1 LKVDK
6 KSISNMSNRLDRIEE
21 EIGLAPFSSKQEQE
35 QISLEQALEQAR
47 RRLATTAPN
56 VTATCATATNA
67 TATTTNATA
76 AKADLFEEFALR
88 FWNTSVDA
96 RSKILDKMS
105 REEEDRLHEYRFN
118 WYVKNILPYYKQE
131 VCRVHNMSSEEYD
144 RRTLNADE
152 SINLPQPNPKFES
165 TWYNERVAHVLGLD
179 YKGFQDKVRKGEL
192 EDRIATG
199 GFGCWRDENPNA
211 VF

>member
-1 LKVDK
+1 
-6 KSISNMSNRLDRIEE
+6 MSNRLDRIEE
-21 EIGLAPFSSKQEQE
+21 EIGLAPFSSEQE
-35 QISLEQALEQAR
+35 QDQILLEALEQAR
-47 RRLATTAPN
+47 RRVATTP
-56 VTATCATATNA
+56 TATATATATN
-67 TATTTNATA
+67 ATTTNATA

-88 FWNTSVDA
+88 FWNTPVYA
-96 RSKILDKMS
+96 RSKIPDKMS

-131 VCRVHNMSSEEYD
+131 VCRVHNISSEEYD

-152 SINLPQPNPKFES
+152 SIYLSQPNPKFES
-165 TWYNERVAHVLGLD
+165 TWYSERVANVLGLD

-192 EDRIATG
+192 EDKIATG
-199 GFGCWRDENPNA
+199 GFGCWRDENPHA

>member
-1 LKVDK
+1 MRSGIDS
-6 KSISNMSNRLDRIEE
+6 KSIDNLSDRLDRIEE
-21 EIGLAPFSSKQEQE
+21 KLGLAVPSEQQQKLELEQE
-35 QISLEQALEQAR
+35 LEQAR
-47 RRLATTAPN
+47 LATT
-56 VTATCATATNA
+56 
-67 TATTTNATA
+67 
-76 AKADLFEEFALR
+76 ADLFEEFALR
-88 FWNTSVDA
+88 FWNTPVYA

-131 VCRVHNMSSEEYD
+131 VCRVHNISSEEYD

-152 SINLPQPNPKFES
+152 SIYLPQPNPKFES
-165 TWYNERVAHVLGLD
+165 TWYSERVAHVLGLD

-192 EDRIATG
+192 EDKIATG

>member
-21 EIGLAPFSSKQEQE
+21 EIGLAPFSSEQEQE
-35 QISLEQALEQAR
+35 QILLEQALEQAR
-47 RRLATTAPN
+47 RRLATN
-56 VTATCATATNA
+56 ATTTNA
-67 TATTTNATA
+67 TTTNATTTNATA
-76 AKADLFEEFALR
+76 ATADLFEEFALR
-88 FWNTSVDA
+88 FWNTPVYA

-105 REEEDRLHEYRFN
+105 REEEDRLDEYRFN

-131 VCRVHNMSSEEYD
+131 VCHIHNISSEEYD

-152 SINLPQPNPKFES
+152 SIYLPQPNPKFES
-165 TWYNERVAHVLGLD
+165 TWYSERVAHVLGLD
-179 YKGFQDKVRKGEL
+179 YKGFHDKVRKGEL
-192 EDRIATG
+192 EDKIATG
-199 GFGCWRDENPNA
+199 GFGCWRDENPHA

>member
-1 LKVDK
+1 MKVDK

-21 EIGLAPFSSKQEQE
+21 EIGLAPFSSEQEQE
-35 QISLEQALEQAR
+35 QILLEQALEQAR
-47 RRLATTAPN
+47 RRLATTA
-56 VTATCATATNA
+56 TATNATATNA
-67 TATTTNATA
+67 TATNATA

-88 FWNTSVDA
+88 FWNTPVYA

-105 REEEDRLHEYRFN
+105 REEEDRLDEYRFN

-131 VCRVHNMSSEEYD
+131 VCRVHNISSEEYD

-152 SINLPQPNPKFES
+152 SIYLPQPNPKFES
-165 TWYNERVAHVLGLD
+165 TWYSERVAHVLGLD

-192 EDRIATG
+192 EDKIATG

>member
-1 LKVDK
+1 MKVDK
-6 KSISNMSNRLDRIEE
+6 KSISHLSNRLDRIEE
-21 EIGLAPFSSKQEQE
+21 EIGLASFSSEQEQE
-35 QISLEQALEQAR
+35 QILLEQALEQAR
-47 RRLATTAPN
+47 RRLATTAI
-56 VTATCATATNA
+56 ATATNA
-67 TATTTNATA
+67 ITTNATA

-88 FWNTSVDA
+88 FWNTPVYA

-105 REEEDRLHEYRFN
+105 GEEEDRLHEYRFN
-118 WYVKNILPYYKQE
+118 WYVKNILPYYKLE
-131 VCRVHNMSSEEYD
+131 VCRVHNISSEEYD

-152 SINLPQPNPKFES
+152 SIYLPQPNPKFES
-165 TWYNERVAHVLGLD
+165 TWYSERVAHVLGLD

-192 EDRIATG
+192 EDKIATG

>member
-1 LKVDK
+1 
-6 KSISNMSNRLDRIEE
+6 MSNRLDRIEE
-21 EIGLAPFSSKQEQE
+21 EIGLAPFSSEEEQE
-35 QISLEQALEQAR
+35 QILLEQALEQAR
-47 RRLATTAPN
+47 RRLATTATP
-56 VTATCATATNA
+56 TN
-67 TATTTNATA
+67 ATTTNATA

-88 FWNTSVDA
+88 FWNTPVYA

-131 VCRVHNMSSEEYD
+131 VCRVHNISSEEYD

-152 SINLPQPNPKFES
+152 SIYLPQPNPKFES
-165 TWYNERVAHVLGLD
+165 TWYSERVAHVLGLD

-192 EDRIATG
+192 EDKIATG

>member
-1 LKVDK
+1 
-6 KSISNMSNRLDRIEE
+6 MSNRLDRIEA
-21 EIGLAPFSSKQEQE
+21 EIGLAPFSSEQE
-35 QISLEQALEQAR
+35 QILLEQALEQAR
-47 RRLATTAPN
+47 RRLAITT
-56 VTATCATATNA
+56 A

-76 AKADLFEEFALR
+76 ATADLFEEFALR
-88 FWNTSVDA
+88 FWNTPVYA

-131 VCRVHNMSSEEYD
+131 VCRVHNISSEEYD
-144 RRTLNADE
+144 RRTLDADE
-152 SINLPQPNPKFES
+152 SIYLLPPNPKFES
-165 TWYNERVAHVLGLD
+165 TWYSERVAHILGLD

-192 EDRIATG
+192 EDKIATG

>member
-6 KSISNMSNRLDRIEE
+6 KSISNLSNRLDRIEE
-21 EIGLAPFSSKQEQE
+21 EIRLAPFSSEQE
-35 QISLEQALEQAR
+35 QILLEQALEQAR
-47 RRLATTAPN
+47 KRF
-56 VTATCATATNA
+56 A
-67 TATTTNATA
+67 TATTTNATTTNVTA
-76 AKADLFEEFALR
+76 ATADLFEEFALR
-88 FWNTSVDA
+88 FWNTPVYA

-131 VCRVHNMSSEEYD
+131 VCRVHNISSEEYD

-152 SINLPQPNPKFES
+152 SIYLPQPNPKFES
-165 TWYNERVAHVLGLD
+165 TWYSERVAHVLGLD

>member
-1 LKVDK
+1 MKVDK

-21 EIGLAPFSSKQEQE
+21 EIGLAPFSSEEEQE
-35 QISLEQALEQAR
+35 QILLEQALEQAR
-47 RRLATTAPN
+47 RRLATTATP
-56 VTATCATATNA
+56 TN
-67 TATTTNATA
+67 ATTTNATA

-88 FWNTSVDA
+88 FWNTPVYA

-131 VCRVHNMSSEEYD
+131 VCRVHNISSEEYD

-152 SINLPQPNPKFES
+152 SIYLPQPNPKFES
-165 TWYNERVAHVLGLD
+165 TWYSERVAHVLGLD

-192 EDRIATG
+192 EDKIATG

>member
-1 LKVDK
+1 
-6 KSISNMSNRLDRIEE
+6 MSNRLDRIEE
-21 EIGLAPFSSKQEQE
+21 EIGLAPFSSEQEQE
-35 QISLEQALEQAR
+35 QISLQQALEQAR
-47 RRLATTAPN
+47 RRLATTA
-56 VTATCATATNA
+56 
-67 TATTTNATA
+67 TTTNATA
-76 AKADLFEEFALR
+76 ATADLFEEFALR
-88 FWNTSVDA
+88 FWNMPVYA

-105 REEEDRLHEYRFN
+105 RGEEDRLHEYRFN

-131 VCRVHNMSSEEYD
+131 VCRVHNISSEEYN

-152 SINLPQPNPKFES
+152 SIYLPQPNPKFES

-179 YKGFQDKVRKGEL
+179 YRGFQDKVRKGEL
-192 EDRIATG
+192 EDKIATG

>member
-21 EIGLAPFSSKQEQE
+21 EIGLAPFSSEQE
-35 QISLEQALEQAR
+35 QDQMSLEQALEQAR
-47 RRLATTAPN
+47 RGFATTAP
-56 VTATCATATNA
+56 ATR
-67 TATTTNATA
+67 TTTNATV

-88 FWNTSVDA
+88 FWNTPVDS
-96 RSKILDKMS
+96 RSKILDKLS
-105 REEEDRLHEYRFN
+105 REEEDRLDEYKFN

-131 VCRVHNMSSEEYD
+131 VCRIHNISSEEYD

-152 SINLPQPNPKFES
+152 SIYLPQPNPKFES
-165 TWYNERVAHVLGLD
+165 TWYSERVAHVLGLD
-179 YKGFQDKVRKGEL
+179 YKGFQDKVRKREL
-192 EDRIATG
+192 EDKIATG
-199 GFGCWRDENPNA
+199 GFGCWRDENPHA

>member
-1 LKVDK
+1 
-6 KSISNMSNRLDRIEE
+6 MSNRLDRIEE
-21 EIGLAPFSSKQEQE
+21 EIGLAPFSSEQEQE
-35 QISLEQALEQAR
+35 QILLEQALEQAR
-47 RRLATTAPN
+47 RRLATTA
-56 VTATCATATNA
+56 TATNATATNA
-67 TATTTNATA
+67 TATNATA

-88 FWNTSVDA
+88 FWNTPVYA

-105 REEEDRLHEYRFN
+105 REEEDRLDEYRFN

-131 VCRVHNMSSEEYD
+131 VCRVHNISSEEYD

-152 SINLPQPNPKFES
+152 SIYLPQPNPKFES
-165 TWYNERVAHVLGLD
+165 TWYSERVAHVLGLD

-192 EDRIATG
+192 EDKIATG